1 MTANRRDEQGDWS
14 TGILAD
20 AAAKAS
26 ASVHQKVLD
35 DYVARLRRESRPE
48 APGLARNRRAR
59 ERWAG
64 MTREERTFQRAM
76 RRRGY
81 QPSMWRPSLDNAT
94 GAELDAWG
102 DLLGVRR
109 AP

>member
-1 MTANRRDEQGDWS
+1 MSVTINGIEYPDAQVSVSVAGRVINATMT
-14 TGILAD
+14 
-20 AAAKAS
+20 
-26 ASVHQKVLD
+26 
-35 DYVARLRRESRPE
+35 VARREP
-48 APGLARNRRAR
+48 PGLARNRRAR

-102 DLLGVRR
+102 DLLGVSR
-109 AP
+109 